1 MVAKKQIG
9 FSLLEVLVS
18 LVVISVGL
26 LGYAQI
32 RVKSLQIFHHIY
44 FLSVASIYNAAFV
57 ERIRSCT
64 FESCAQQETTQHKTQ
79 ISAQFHNWVLQGSDH
94 FSQVCHLN
102 HCVSLYF

>member
-1 MVAKKQIG
+1 MAAKKQIG

-18 LVVISVGL
+18 LIVISVGL

-44 FLSVASIYNAAFV
+44 FLSVASIYNAALV
-57 ERIRSCT
+57 ERMRSCT
-64 FESCAQQETTQHKTQ
+64 NESCIQQETVQHKTQ
-79 ISAQFHNWVLQGSDH
+79 IAAQFPNLALQVRDH
-94 FSQVCHLN
+94 FSQICHLD